1 MKKLL
6 IASTALAAIGT
17 HAVAGGVERAAFT
30 SNFLYEDG
38 NYIELSFG
46 AVNPSVSGVSSPLVT
61 AGATLPSG
69 DMADSYTTFAIAY
82 KRQYSDKLSLGF
94 VIDQPI
100 GANVAYPV
108 SAAPYP
114 FAGAQA
120 DLDSLAFTGLAKYK
134 ATDAVSVVGGLRL
147 QQATGTVSG
156 LPVESPPAPG
166 TPYSF
171 STDRSTQLGYI
182 IGVAWEKP
190 EIAARVALTYE
201 SEITHNFDI
210 EENFGAVGPLPGTM
224 ETTVPQALN
233 LEFQTGVA
241 EDTLVFG
248 SIRWVEWTEFDI
260 TPSNLDATLVSFA
273 DDRTTFTLGVGRRF
287 NETWSGAVSLS
298 HEETTSS
305 PVGNLGPT
313 NGFTSV
319 SVGATYTKDN
329 MKITGG
335 LRYVELGDATTT
347 SIGSRF
353 ENNTAI
359 AAGLRVGWSF

>member
-17 HAVAGGVERAAFT
+17 QAFAGGVERSAF
-30 SNFLYEDG
+30 SSGFLYEDG
-38 NYIELSFG
+38 NYVELSFG
-46 AVNPSVSGVSSPLVT
+46 AVNPSVSGVSSPL
-61 AGATLPSG
+61 AGSLPSG
-69 DMADSYTTFAIAY
+69 DMAESYTNFAIAY
-82 KRQYSDKLSLGF
+82 KRQYSDKLALGF

-100 GANVAYPV
+100 GANVAYPT

-120 DLDSLAFTGLAKYK
+120 DLSSLAFTGLAKYQ
-134 ATDAVSVVGGLRL
+134 ATEAVSVLGGLRI
-147 QQATGTVSG
+147 QQVKGTVAG
-156 LPVESPPAPG
+156 IPVESPPAPG
-166 TPYSF
+166 TPYSL
-171 STDRSTQLGYI
+171 DAARSNELGYI
-182 IGVAWEKP
+182 IGIAWEKP

-201 SEITHNFDI
+201 SEITHSFDVQ
-210 EENFGAVGPLPGTM
+210 ETFGAVGPIPGTM
-224 ETTVPQALN
+224 ETTIPQAIN

-248 SIRWVEWTEFDI
+248 SIRYVEWTAFDI
-260 TPSNLDATLVSFA
+260 TPPALDAALVSYA
-273 DDRTTFTLGVGRRF
+273 DDRTTYTLGVGRRF
-287 NETWSGAVSLS
+287 NETWSGAVSIS
-298 HEETTSS
+298 HEETTSN

-335 LRYVELGDATTT
+335 VRYVELGDATTT
-347 SIGSRF
+347 SIGSDF
-353 ENNTAI
+353 SDNSAI